1 MAGAALC
8 LVTLYSRPLVHLPP
22 EVLSPMQRWLAMP
35 HGKSFSAYGAI
46 AVLPWLLLCDRASG
60 MVARAMLPARKLQSG
75 DRGTAK
81 RVPSLASSER
91 DFLAEGKK
99 ER

>member
-1 MAGAALC
+1 M
-8 LVTLYSRPLVHLPP
+8 TLYGRPLVHLPP
-22 EVLSPMQRWLAMP
+22 EILSPMQRWLAMP

-46 AVLPWLLLCDRASG
+46 AVLPWLLLCDRAGG
-60 MVARAMLPARKLQSG
+60 MMARTLLPAHKLQCG

-81 RVPSLASSER
+81 RVPSLASSQG
-91 DFLAEGKK
+91 DLLAEGKK

>member
-1 MAGAALC
+1 
-8 LVTLYSRPLVHLPP
+8 
-22 EVLSPMQRWLAMP
+22 
-35 HGKSFSAYGAI
+35 
-46 AVLPWLLLCDRASG
+46 

>member
-1 MAGAALC
+1 M
-8 LVTLYSRPLVHLPP
+8 TLYSRPLVHLPP

-46 AVLPWLLLCDRASG
+46 AVLPWLLLCDRAGG
-60 MVARAMLPARKLQSG
+60 MMVRTLLPARKLQCG
-75 DRGTAK
+75 GRGTAT
-81 RVPSLASSER
+81 RVPSLASSQG
-91 DFLAEGKK
+91 DLLAEGKK